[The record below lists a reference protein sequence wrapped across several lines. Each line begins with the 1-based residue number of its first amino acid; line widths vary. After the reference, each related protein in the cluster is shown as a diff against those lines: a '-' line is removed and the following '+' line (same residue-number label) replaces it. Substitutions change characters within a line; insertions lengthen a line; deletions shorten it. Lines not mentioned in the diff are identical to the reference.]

1 MESRT
6 IAFLLGILLL
16 QQFSQLLDERWVLPI
31 LLVVLLLRLFT
42 GTRISARLYKRAFS
56 HASPCPTNYIPA
68 KAVVSAIA
76 WFAIGFL
83 WAWFRASLL
92 LSNGLPVEFEGQ
104 DILVE
109 GIVSELPQVDERGIR
124 FVFEVEKALP
134 RTLHKSLDKNMPV
147 LELGRIRLSWYGRQ
161 QTIIPGERWRF
172 MVRLKRPWGM
182 MNPGSFDYE
191 AWLFQRGIRA
201 TGYVRSSKGTNTE
214 NNIRLADS
222 PWSYPVQKLRDSL
235 RGRLAQTLED
245 NPFRGIITALALGD
259 RQAMTARQWEV
270 FIATGTNH
278 LMAISGL
285 HIGLVAAL
293 AYLVMRWLWVFA
305 GSFAL
310 TVPAPKAG
318 AFAALLAAVVYA
330 ALAGFSI
337 PTQRALVMIAVAMG
351 AVLLQRHVLPRQGLA
366 LALLLV
372 LLLDPLAV
380 LAPGFWLSFAAVAVI
395 LYGMSGRLSPRGLWW
410 RWGRVQWLV
419 AIGLLP
425 FMLLLF
431 GRVAPLSPLA
441 NIIAV
446 PWMGFLVVPL
456 TLLGTLLLPLAEPLA
471 SLLLNSATWLVE
483 CLWPLLE
490 GLADA
495 SPGLQFPAP
504 PLWTVL
510 PGLVGMAWLLAP
522 RGWPV
527 RGLGIIGLLPMLLNN
542 PVKPD
547 VGEIWL
553 TLLDVG
559 QGLATVVQTTNHVL
573 VYDTG
578 PRFSASFDTGKAVV
592 APYLQHKG
600 LGRIDTLV
608 ISHGDNDHIGGA
620 QSLSRALPVEEIL
633 TSVSGKVH
641 WQQSTPCQR
650 GQQWRWD
657 GVDFEVLHPPSHYR
671 QRGNDGS
678 CVIRVS
684 NQAGDLLLTG
694 DIEALSELELIVQ
707 EGDALQARV
716 LIAPHHGSK
725 TSSTES
731 FIAAVAPEYVLIPV
745 GYRNRYNL
753 PNATVVSR
761 YQNVASTLLDTASHG
776 AISMVLANGQELS
789 PSGYRSFARRY
800 WHSE

>member
-1 MESRT
+1 T
-6 IAFLLGILLL
+6 
-16 QQFSQLLDERWVLPI
+16 P
-31 LLVVLLLRLFT
+31 
-42 GTRISARLYKRAFS
+42 
-56 HASPCPTNYIPA
+56 
-68 KAVVSAIA
+68 
-76 WFAIGFL
+76 
-83 WAWFRASLL
+83 
-92 LSNGLPVEFEGQ
+92 
-104 DILVE
+104 
-109 GIVSELPQVDERGIR
+109 
-124 FVFEVEKALP
+124 
-134 RTLHKSLDKNMPV
+134 
-147 LELGRIRLSWYGRQ
+147 
-161 QTIIPGERWRF
+161 
-172 MVRLKRPWGM
+172 
-182 MNPGSFDYE
+182 
-191 AWLFQRGIRA
+191 
-201 TGYVRSSKGTNTE
+201 
-214 NNIRLADS
+214 
-222 PWSYPVQKLRDSL
+222 
-235 RGRLAQTLED
+235 
-245 NPFRGIITALALGD
+245 
-259 RQAMTARQWEV
+259 RQWEV
-270 FIATGTNH
+270 LIATGTNH

-285 HIGLVAAL
+285 HIGLVAGL
-293 AYLVMRWLWVFA
+293 VYLLVRWLWVFA
-305 GSFAL
+305 GSLAL

-318 AFAALLAAVVYA
+318 AFAALLAAMVYA

-395 LYGMSGRLSPRGLWW
+395 LYGMAGRLSPRGIWW

-456 TLLGTLLLPLAEPLA
+456 TLLGALLLPLTEPVA
-471 SLLLNSATWLVE
+471 NLLLTSAVWLVE
-483 CLWPLLE
+483 LLWPLLE

-495 SPGLQFPAP
+495 SSGLQFPAP
-504 PLWTVL
+504 PLWAML
-510 PGLVGMAWLLAP
+510 PGLIGMAWLLAP

-527 RGLGIIGLLPMLLNN
+527 RGLGIIGLLPMLLNS
-542 PVKPD
+542 PAKPNA
-547 VGEIWL
+547 GEVWL

-578 PRFSASFDTGKAVV
+578 PRFSDSFDTGKAVV
-592 APYLQHKG
+592 APYLQHRG
-600 LGRIDTLV
+600 IGRIDTLV

-633 TSVSGKVH
+633 TSVPGKIP
-641 WQQSTPCQR
+641 WQRSTPCQR

-671 QRGNDGS
+671 SRGNDGS

-684 NQAGDLLLTG
+684 SRAGDVLLTG
-694 DIEALSELELIVQ
+694 DIEALSELELVLQ
-707 EGDALQARV
+707 EADALQTRI

-725 TSSTES
+725 TSSNES
-731 FIAAVAPEYVLIPV
+731 FVTAVAPEYVLLPV
-745 GYRNRYNL
+745 GYRNRYGL
-753 PNATVVSR
+753 PNAEVVSR
-761 YQNVASTLLDTASHG
+761 YQKAGSRLLDTASHG
-776 AISMVLANGQELS
+776 AISVVMGSQHDIL
-789 PSGYRSFARRY
+789 PTTYRSFARRY
-800 WHSE
+800 WHSD